1 MERITLSRAQVFS
14 AVFFEH
20 EVCIDPLRLLRNA
33 IHGLQQSIRR
43 DAEKN
48 FTQTFQ
54 DGFLKSCGTQARVG
68 LKKAEADR
76 YCQCALEQVMSNWD
90 NDEEAG
96 AALDGL
102 PMLEVQRLLVTPCA
116 TK

>member
-1 MERITLSRAQVFS
+1 MKYALILFALCGMLFTGCSNPFDA
-14 AVFFEH
+14 
-20 EVCIDPLRLLRNA
+20 
-33 IHGLQQSIRR
+33 